1 MPSFLTPGS
10 LAQTIDDHIA
20 WLCLWNRL
28 ALIELAPRAEQ
39 AKNLAPPPSFAAW
52 FKSAIK
58 ALPSDQPS
66 TDKLAVLHD
75 QLHTLARL
83 VLMKTPDGRP
93 VEPKDYESVIAKYME
108 LMQGLRRLERAFAVA
123 ASGLDL
129 LTGLRSRVGLQE
141 DLVREACRFIRTGKS
156 FCIAMMDIDHFKL
169 INDSYGHDAGDKV
182 LAAVADHVSR
192 SVRAFDDAYRLGGE
206 EFLLCL
212 KEADLA
218 TGLKVL
224 ERLRASL
231 EKLPIALTD
240 GSVINITA
248 SFGLTASD
256 KDLPIEQLLHRADQ
270 ALYRAKNQGRNA
282 IVVLETTAA
291 D

>member
-1 MPSFLTPGS
+1 MSSFLTSGS
-10 LAQTIDDHIA
+10 LSQAVDDHLD
-20 WLCLWNRL
+20 WLAEWHRL
-28 ALIELAPRAEQ
+28 AFFDPGPRAEQ
-39 AKNLAPPPSFAAW
+39 AKKLAPPPSFPVW
-52 FKSAIK
+52 YQSAIK
-58 ALPSDQPS
+58 SLPQDQPAI
-66 TDKLAVLHD
+66 DHLAIMHD

-83 VLMKTPDGRP
+83 VLMKTPDG
-93 VEPKDYESVIAKYME
+93 EPLARKDYEAVLGKYE
-108 LMQGLRRLERAFAVA
+108 EFMQGLRRLERAFAVA

-141 DLVREACRFIRTGKS
+141 DLQREYSRFLRTEKP
-156 FCIAMMDIDHFKL
+156 FCVAIMDVDHFKI
-169 INDSYGHDAGDKV
+169 INDTYGHDAGDRV
-182 LAAVADHVSR
+182 LASVADHVSR
-192 SVRAFDDAYRLGGE
+192 SLRPFDDAYRLGGE

-231 EKLPIALTD
+231 EKLPITLTS
-240 GSVINITA
+240 GPAINVTA
-248 SFGLTASD
+248 SFGLTAGA
-256 KDLPIEQLLHRADQ
+256 KDIAIEEMLHRADQ

-282 IVVLETTAA
+282 IVVLET